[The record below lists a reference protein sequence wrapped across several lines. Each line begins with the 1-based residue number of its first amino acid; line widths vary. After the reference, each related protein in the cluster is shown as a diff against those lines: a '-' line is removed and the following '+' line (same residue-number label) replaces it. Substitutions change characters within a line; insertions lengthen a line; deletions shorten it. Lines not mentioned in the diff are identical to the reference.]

1 MKNRNLYLGIFLAIL
16 SIVGILIY
24 NLVPDFET
32 TEFNQDAIVQ
42 ISEGSTTT
50 AIEEN
55 TPTTTTLDEVDEII
69 EIEQSEIDLLLENNT
84 TTDISQLFDTYLLIG
99 IDEEVNQFF
108 ISRFVKGQRADVII
122 LALISKNNDDISLV
136 SLPPRF
142 VN

>member
-16 SIVGILIY
+16 SIMGILIY

-69 EIEQSEIDLLLENNT
+69 EI
-84 TTDISQLFDTYLLIG
+84 
-99 IDEEVNQFF
+99 
-108 ISRFVKGQRADVII
+108 
-122 LALISKNNDDISLV
+122 
-136 SLPPRF
+136 
-142 VN
+142 

>member
-16 SIVGILIY
+16 SIMGILIY

-55 TPTTTTLDEVDEII
+55 TPTTTTLDLDFTIW
-69 EIEQSEIDLLLENNT
+69 
-84 TTDISQLFDTYLLIG
+84 FY
-99 IDEEVNQFF
+99 
-108 ISRFVKGQRADVII
+108 
-122 LALISKNNDDISLV
+122 
-136 SLPPRF
+136 
-142 VN
+142 

>member
-55 TPTTTTLDEVDEII
+55 APTTTT
-69 EIEQSEIDLLLENNT
+69 
-84 TTDISQLFDTYLLIG
+84 DI
-99 IDEEVNQFF
+99 
-108 ISRFVKGQRADVII
+108 A
-122 LALISKNNDDISLV
+122 
-136 SLPPRF
+136 
-142 VN
+142 